1 LAAAWAAGAD
11 EAGADEAGADEAGAE
26 EAGALGGLA
35 AWLLA
40 VALTAGSRVALCV
53 EDGDGDEQAET
64 ASPRPA
70 SEVPKTSVNRDDRA
84 KFMIVPV
91 R

>member
-1 LAAAWAAGAD
+1 LAAAWA
-11 EAGADEAGADEAGAE
+11 AGADEAGADEAGAE

-53 EDGDGDEQAET
+53 EDGDGDGDGDEQAET

>member
-1 LAAAWAAGAD
+1 LGPLAAAWAAGAD
-11 EAGADEAGADEAGAE
+11 EAGAEEAGADEAGA
-26 EAGALGGLA
+26 LGDLA

-40 VALTAGSRVALCV
+40 DALTAGSRVALCV
-53 EDGDGDEQAET
+53 EGEDEDEQAET

-70 SEVPKTSVNRDDRA
+70 SEVPNTSVNRDDRA